1 MLPALLPDMT
11 LFSLVAAAHRMD
23 GASRGEHICQTLFG
37 NAHAGMRHDFPSH
50 LDEFC
55 ARTSMTYGSPDDLA
69 LRATVLPYFLR
80 FRHQEL
86 HSRAISLMRGNS
98 VERLKFALGLPPGP
112 SGSSIP
118 FVSCIECMREDIVD
132 YGFAYWHRRHQ
143 LPGVYVCQKHG
154 LPVQHSNIRLNGCGR
169 MRLFLP
175 DDAEIEATCTSQ
187 EMGVQE
193 AILHRVA
200 VLSAATLDAPLSGGY
215 SPQVLQATYQHGLK
229 QQGFLSPGGRVR
241 ATEFVK
247 WLRDRYCAIVDIPVF
262 NRVAGEPF
270 AEGMLRLVRKPRGNF
285 HTLSHLLLIDA
296 LFGGWDAFISVYE
309 WERQMELPLVLPD
322 DAPMKENRV
331 PCENEMLSEEL
342 ARRHKNGDGSITALS
357 KELGIDVGTAM
368 RWLGKLGL
376 IDVQRRPRI
385 LTTEI
390 RLELIQSLKSGEPLH
405 QIARSFALSRATI
418 DRICNEQAG
427 LQQEWRTA
435 NHERKRADARVA
447 LELTLQNNP
456 KISLSE
462 LRRAKSGGYSWLSRH
477 DKEWLRSRVPTRAV
491 RHRNGVSKRLARVDW
506 AARDR
511 ECVSALKS
519 IEATIHFENWERLK
533 PMVVLRKIPR
543 ISFAPRLDRLPESR
557 ALVMQI
563 LDGEETR
570 RSCKIFVDTTK
581 GE

>member
-11 LFSLVAAAHRMD
+11 LFSLVAAAHRMN

-55 ARTSMTYGSPDDLA
+55 ARTSMTYGLPDDLA

-80 FRHQEL
+80 FRHQEVQ
-86 HSRAISLMRGNS
+86 SRAISQMRGNS
-98 VERLKFALGLPPGP
+98 VERLKFVLGLPPGP
-112 SGSSIP
+112 SGGSISLA
-118 FVSCIECMREDIVD
+118 SCIECMREDIGA

-143 LPGVYVCQKHG
+143 LPGVQVCHNHG
-154 LPVQHSNIRLNGCGR
+154 IPVQHSNMRLNGCGR
-169 MRLFLP
+169 TRLFLP
-175 DDAEIEATCTSQ
+175 SDAEFNATCSSQ
-187 EMGVQE
+187 EIGVRDE
-193 AILHRVA
+193 ILHRVA
-200 VLSAATLDAPLSGGY
+200 VLSASALDKPLSGGY

-229 QQGFLSPGGRVR
+229 QQGLLSAGGRVR

-247 WLRDRYCAIVDIPVF
+247 WLRDRYCSIVDVPVF

-309 WERQMELPLVLPD
+309 WERQMELPLVLSD
-322 DAPMKENRV
+322 ERAIREDRLQSD
-331 PCENEMLSEEL
+331 NEILAVEL
-342 ARRHKNGDGSITALS
+342 ARRHENGEGSLTALS
-357 KELGIDVGTAM
+357 KELGIDVSTAM

-390 RLELIQSLKSGEPLH
+390 RMEIVKALRKGEPLRE
-405 QIARSFALSRATI
+405 IAKSFALSRATI

-427 LQQEWRTA
+427 LQQLWRAA
-435 NHERKRADARVA
+435 NHERKRADARA
-447 LELTLQNNP
+447 SLTMFLRNNP
-456 KISLSE
+456 SISLAE
-462 LRRAKSGGYSWLSRH
+462 LRSAKSSGYSWLSRH
-477 DKEWLRSRVPTRAV
+477 DKDWLRNMVPARAG
-491 RHRNGVSKRLARVDW
+491 RHRSRLSTRPLRVDW
-506 AARDR
+506 VARDR
-511 ECVSALKS
+511 KCVAALKS
-519 IEATIHFENWERLK
+519 IETTIRFESWERLK

-543 ISFAPRLDRLPESR
+543 MSFVPRLDRLPESR
-557 ALVMQI
+557 ELVMQI
-563 LDGEETR
+563 LVRAGTR
-570 RSCKIFVDTTK
+570 RR
-581 GE
+581 GNYN